1 MKYTREKQSS
11 LIYSIYQWAQ
21 PHLQVHP
28 VKHDKKHIQDAPVA
42 KPDKIINNNSLISI
56 YFISDCLFFT
66 NTISQAMTNTTL
78 VRMAV
83 PKLESIPEIPILPKI
98 DVRLA
103 NTADKIA

>member
-1 MKYTREKQSS
+1 MDFQLKKEFIKDSSILSTYRVRQSI
-11 LIYSIYQWAQ
+11 LIMLDFLLITLS
-21 PHLQVHP
+21 
-28 VKHDKKHIQDAPVA
+28 
-42 KPDKIINNNSLISI
+42 NLISI
-56 YFISDCLFFT
+56 DIISDCLFFT